1 MSMAHKS
8 VLLQEVIESLEP
20 EAGGVFVDA
29 TFGGGGH
36 SRALAELIGEKG
48 HLIAFDQ
55 DASVFPEVSIRE
67 FERLTNFTPV
77 VANFRNIGEKLNR
90 LKVAVVNGAVFDLG
104 LSSVQLEKSGRG
116 FSFQRDEPLR
126 MTFKEKP
133 EKSDVTAE
141 TILNNWSEENIAAIL
156 LGFGEERFHRSIAKK
171 IVTTR
176 KAGPLKRT
184 GQLVE
189 VIRQATPIRYQH
201 GRTHFATR
209 TFQALRMAVND
220 ELGAI
225 EEGIL
230 GIIPFLKSSGRVAVI
245 TFHSVEDRLVKR
257 LFRTLDKEEH
267 TLSPVTKKPIIPSV
281 SEVKR
286 NPRARSAKLRVVEKL

>member
-156 LGFGEERFHRSIAKK
+156 LGFGEERFHRSIA
-171 IVTTR
+171 
-176 KAGPLKRT
+176 
-184 GQLVE
+184 
-189 VIRQATPIRYQH
+189 
-201 GRTHFATR
+201 
-209 TFQALRMAVND
+209 
-220 ELGAI
+220 
-225 EEGIL
+225 
-230 GIIPFLKSSGRVAVI
+230 
-245 TFHSVEDRLVKR
+245 
-257 LFRTLDKEEH
+257 
-267 TLSPVTKKPIIPSV
+267 
-281 SEVKR
+281 
-286 NPRARSAKLRVVEKL
+286 

>member
-1 MSMAHKS
+1 
-8 VLLQEVIESLEP
+8 LQ
-20 EAGGVFVDA
+20 F
-29 TFGGGGH
+29 FG
-36 SRALAELIGEKG
+36 REN
-48 HLIAFDQ
+48 AFF
-55 DASVFPEVSIRE
+55 A
-67 FERLTNFTPV
+67 
-77 VANFRNIGEKLNR
+77 
-90 LKVAVVNGAVFDLG
+90 
-104 LSSVQLEKSGRG
+104 
-116 FSFQRDEPLR
+116 
-126 MTFKEKP
+126 
-133 EKSDVTAE
+133 
-141 TILNNWSEENIAAIL
+141 
-156 LGFGEERFHRSIAKK
+156 RSIASA
-171 IVTTR
+171 IVGARTKEPFR
-176 KAGPLKRT
+176 RT